1 MRSYLVLALLL
12 LPLVFLEAQ
21 ISVVSQSADEVVL
34 EFNLPEYKIGRQN
47 LNGVTWDRIE
57 TDAGNVH
64 AVNGF
69 PELRVFGEAIAIP
82 IDGDISLQVLN
93 VKNSILKN
101 VNLKPTLKMTVVNEE
116 VEYHL
121 VPDARAYRSAQLY
134 PASIASSGESA
145 FVGDR
150 RFVPLQ
156 IFPFQYRAATKE
168 LVVNS
173 SFTIRVQIYGSKS
186 SCPNW
191 QQCENL
197 IDQVGDSFFLNNA
210 SSLGWRLPK
219 KRDNSHESPKNGT
232 QQVNAVQLVANQE
245 GIYK

>member
-1 MRSYLVLALLL
+1 LALLL

-101 VNLKPTLKMTVVNEE
+101 VNLKPTLKMTVMNESPGSGCQSLPE
-116 VEYHL
+116 
-121 VPDARAYRSAQLY
+121 RATLPCQHCQLWGKRFCGRPQIRP
-134 PASIASSGESA
+134 PADIPFPIPGCDQRIGGEQQFHHQGS
-145 FVGDR
+145 DIR
-150 RFVPLQ
+150 EQ
-156 IFPFQYRAATKE
+156 
-168 LVVNS
+168 VV
-173 SFTIRVQIYGSKS
+173 
-186 SCPNW
+186 
-191 QQCENL
+191 
-197 IDQVGDSFFLNNA
+197 
-210 SSLGWRLPK
+210 LPK
-219 KRDNSHESPKNGT
+219 LATMRKSDRSG
-232 QQVNAVQLVANQE
+232 
-245 GIYK
+245 G